1 MDNGKKQILIV
12 VDMQKDFTSGVLGN
26 PECEATVKEVVG
38 VIKLNDW
45 DEIYLT
51 KDTHQKNYLKTQEG
65 KNLPVEH
72 CIEFTDGWK
81 IREEILDAIGNKNAT
96 IIIKPTFGSLF
107 LGNVLR
113 QKYFREQEKI
123 EITIVGVCTG
133 ICVISNAMIIKAAL
147 PEAKINI
154 IEKACACVTPESHKN
169 AIEAMKMCQIN
180 II

>member
-1 MDNGKKQILIV
+1 MDNDKKQILIV
-12 VDMQKDFTSGVLGN
+12 VDMQNDFTSGVLGN
-26 PECEATVKEVVG
+26 PECESTVKEVVN
-38 VIKLNDW
+38 VIRSNDW
-45 DEIYLT
+45 DKIYLT

-65 KNLPVEH
+65 RNLPIEH
-72 CIEFTDGWK
+72 CIEFTEGWE
-81 IREEILDAIGNKNAT
+81 IREEILNIVNNKDAT
-96 IIIKPTFGSLF
+96 TVIKPTFGSLF

-113 QKYFREQEKI
+113 KEYFREQEKI

-133 ICVISNAMIIKAAL
+133 ICVISNAMLIKAAL